1 MSIECF
7 VGNSEKQGR
16 LLIQGV
22 DPTGLE
28 EHSYMNKNGYW
39 TTEQVFY
46 KVFIGKITQALAN
59 IVNSADATQQNANY
73 SKLQWFLKVAEINT
87 RERLGALD

>member
-1 MSIECF
+1 MENSKCPLLNAPSLTFIMSIECF

-39 TTEQVFY
+39 TTEQVFV
-46 KVFIGKITQALAN
+46 KVLLGKLH
-59 IVNSADATQQNANY
+59 
-73 SKLQWFLKVAEINT
+73 KL
-87 RERLGALD
+87 